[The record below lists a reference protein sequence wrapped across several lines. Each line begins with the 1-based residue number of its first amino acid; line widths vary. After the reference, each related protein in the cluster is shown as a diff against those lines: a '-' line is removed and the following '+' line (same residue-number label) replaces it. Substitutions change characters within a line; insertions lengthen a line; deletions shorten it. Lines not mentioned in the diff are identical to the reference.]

1 MYMQPI
7 KTSHGIAILGTCFLI
22 TLLFINWAGRQID
35 SYVLSVPISPSSQMA
50 AISGS
55 GSGLVAHYTFDDG
68 TASDS
73 SGNSNNGTVNG
84 ATAVVGKVGSG
95 AMSFDGVDD
104 IIEVTQSSSINDP
117 LALTVSVWAKQSTLK
132 TNGYYISKAD
142 NSSGGHGWSFGMVPI
157 LPRMFVCIKMA
168 WKCHTLLKQMAVLL
182 PRNLILQGILN
193 SLVKAAQARPS
204 LT

>member
-1 MYMQPI
+1 MQPI

-73 SGNSNNGTVNG
+73 SGNGNNGTVNG

-104 IIEVTQSSSINDP
+104 SVSMGNTADQTTNDFS
-117 LALTVSVWAKQSTLK
+117 VSFWAKDTSNIGHILEHIV
-132 TNGYYISKAD
+132 GKASENASIVSPGWKIEF
-142 NSSGGHGWSFGMVPI
+142 NSNALRVSAHDGVD
-157 LPRMFVCIKMA
+157 
-168 WKCHTLLKQMAVLL
+168 
-182 PRNLILQGILN
+182 
-193 SLVKAAQARPS
+193 
-204 LT
+204 